1 MITAFAT
8 GIGVPIRGIL
18 HIGANDC
25 IEYDEYTK
33 VTKNIVYI
41 EANPKI
47 VDKIKLLRP
56 EINIYQALITD
67 VNNETHDFKIS
78 NNDGQSSSI
87 LNFGLHKIN
96 HPNVFFVESIPMKS
110 ITVDSFISENGIDM
124 KDINILVI
132 DIQGV
137 ELRALKGSI
146 SLLPNIDI
154 IYTEVNT
161 DETYEGCDKIQH
173 IDIFLNTYG
182 FKRVKTHIFKDH
194 TYGDA
199 VYKKCK

>member
-1 MITAFAT
+1 MITALALELNIPVK
-8 GIGVPIRGIL
+8 GIM

-25 IEYDEYTK
+25 IEYEEY
-33 VTKNIVYI
+33 KNFTQNIIYL

-47 VDKIKLLRP
+47 VDKIKVLRP
-56 EINIYQALITD
+56 EINIYNALITD
-67 VNNETHDFKIS
+67 RNDDDHEFKIS

-87 LNFGLHKIN
+87 LNFALHKIN
-96 HPNVFFVESIPMKS
+96 HPSVFFIESIPMKS
-110 ITVDSFISENGIDM
+110 ITVDSFISKNSINM

-161 DETYEGCDKIQH
+161 DETYEGCDKIH
-173 IDIFLNTYG
+173 DIDIFLNIYC
-182 FKRVKTHIFKDH
+182 FKRIKTNIFPGH

-199 VYKKCK
+199 VYKKI